1 MTVNEK
7 IAYLKGLMEGLD
19 FEPDTPEKRI
29 LSLVVEI
36 IGDMC
41 EVDDSISDRM
51 DNLEEYISEIDSDLG
66 DVEEVLCECP
76 PEPPFDPNEY
86 LSDFDDLD
94 DLDDLDDINDDELD
108 DLDELEEL
116 DEYDDDDEDEEDDT
130 FSVECPECG
139 EEVYF
144 DSSLLDRKEIRCPS
158 CNNLFK
164 FRIDEE

>member
-7 IAYLKGLMEGLD
+7 LAYLKGLMDGLE
-19 FEPDTPEKRI
+19 FEPNTPEKKI

-36 IGDMC
+36 LGDMC

-66 DVEEVLCECP
+66 EVEEVLCDRP
-76 PEPPFDPNEY
+76 PEPPFDPRDY
-86 LSDFDDLD
+86 LDGLEDLEDLADLD
-94 DLDDLDDINDDELD
+94 G
-108 DLDELEEL
+108 LE
-116 DEYDDDDEDEEDDT
+116 EYDDDDDLDDDDDYDEDDDDDET

-158 CNNLFK
+158 CNKLFP
-164 FRIDEE
+164 FRLDEE

>member
-7 IAYLKGLMEGLD
+7 LAYLKGLMDGLE
-19 FEPDTPEKRI
+19 FEPDTPEKKI

-36 IGDMC
+36 LGDMC

-51 DNLEEYISEIDSDLG
+51 DNLEEYISELDSDLG
-66 DVEEVLCECP
+66 EVEEVLCDRP
-76 PEPPFDPNEY
+76 PEPPFDPRDY
-86 LSDFDDLD
+86 LGDLEEFDDDDLD
-94 DLDDLDDINDDELD
+94 DLEELD
-108 DLDELEEL
+108 DYDE
-116 DEYDDDDEDEEDDT
+116 DDDFDDDDDEDDDEDDT

-158 CNNLFK
+158 CNKLFP
-164 FRIDEE
+164 FRLDEE